1 VSIKVKKLK
10 PIRGNIRAEI
20 KIRPLELRDKKAIFG
35 IQEAITK
42 YRADKDWEQ
51 LVEGYIKNSG
61 ETSLVAELDGKV
73 VGFMLGDIKVYGFGV
88 GRSGWIEVIGVHP
101 RYMGG
106 GVGKKLGNELIKIF
120 KTKKVKHI
128 FTSVRWDSGDLLAF
142 FKSIGFDRSDF
153 INLEKK
159 I

>member
-1 VSIKVKKLK
+1 MNLS
-10 PIRGNIRAEI
+10 GEI
-20 KIRPLELRDKKAIFG
+20 KMTNITIRRLELRDKKAIFE

-42 YRADKDWEQ
+42 HKADKDWGQ

-61 ETSLVAELDGKV
+61 ETSLVAEVNGQV
-73 VGFMLGDIKVYGFGV
+73 VGFMLGDIKVFGFGAP
-88 GRSGWIEVIGVHP
+88 RSGWIEVIGVHP
-101 RYMGG
+101 RHMGS
-106 GVGKKLGNELIKIF
+106 GVGKKLGHELIRIF
-120 KTKKVKHI
+120 KNKKVKHI

-153 INLEKK
+153 INLESK

>member
-1 VSIKVKKLK
+1 MEENKSLSGELK
-10 PIRGNIRAEI
+10 MTSI
-20 KIRPLELRDKKAIFG
+20 KIRQLELRDKKAIFE

-42 YRADKDWEQ
+42 HKAGKDWGQ

-61 ETSLVAELDGKV
+61 ETSLVAEVDGKV
-73 VGFMLGDIKVYGFGV
+73 AGFMLGDIKVFGFGAP
-88 GRSGWIEVIGVHP
+88 RSGWIEVIGVHP
-101 RYMGG
+101 RHMGSG
-106 GVGKKLGNELIKIF
+106 IGKKLGNELIKRF
-120 KTKKVKHI
+120 KKKKVKHI

-153 INLEKK
+153 INLERK

>member
-1 VSIKVKKLK
+1 MTSIQ
-10 PIRGNIRAEI
+10 IRQ
-20 KIRPLELRDKKAIFG
+20 LELKDKKAIFE
-35 IQEAITK
+35 IQETITK
-42 YRADKDWEQ
+42 HKADKDWGQ

-61 ETSLVAELDGKV
+61 DTSLVAELDNKV
-73 VGFMLGDIKVYGFGV
+73 VGFMLGDIKVYGFGAP
-88 GRSGWIEVIGVHP
+88 RSGWIEVIGVHP
-101 RYMGG
+101 RHMGR
-106 GVGKKLGNELIKIF
+106 GVGKKLGHELIRIF
-120 KTKKVKHI
+120 KNKKVKHI

>member
-1 VSIKVKKLK
+1 MDMT
-10 PIRGNIRAEI
+10 NI
-20 KIRPLELRDKKAIFG
+20 KIRQLELQDKNAIFE

-42 YRADKDWEQ
+42 HKADKDWEQ
-51 LVEGYIKNSG
+51 LVEGYINNSV
-61 ETSLVAELDGKV
+61 ETSLVAEMDGKV
-73 VGFMLGDIKVYGFGV
+73 VGFMLGDIKVYGFGAP
-88 GRSGWIEVIGVHP
+88 RSGWIEVIGVHP
-101 RYMGG
+101 RHMGEG
-106 GVGKKLGNELIKIF
+106 IGKLLGNALITIF
-120 KTKKVKHI
+120 KKKKVKHI

>member
-1 VSIKVKKLK
+1 MTD
-10 PIRGNIRAEI
+10 I
-20 KIRPLELRDKKAIFG
+20 KIRQLELKDKSAIFE
-35 IQEAITK
+35 IQESITK
-42 YRADKDWEQ
+42 HKADKDWEQ

-61 ETSLVAELDGKV
+61 DTSLVAEVDGKV
-73 VGFMLGDIKVYGFGV
+73 AGFMLGDIKVYGFGA

-101 RYMGG
+101 RYMGSG
-106 GVGKKLGNELIKIF
+106 IGKKLGGELINIF
-120 KTKKVKHI
+120 KTKNVKHI

-142 FKSIGFDRSDF
+142 FKSIGFDRSNF